1 MRSMASSKRL
11 STLVTGSLWAIV
23 LAGTCSADD
32 NNWSHSGQHGSV
44 TLGIGALTQK
54 WRSAFYVNRGFDAT
68 VIRPYATACGF
79 SFGLRNEGDVAIETR
94 LSDWRAVGADGTEIA
109 LRLPEN
115 WEAEWERAGVSQSA
129 RIAFHWAQFQSENVF
144 APGDWIMG
152 MATLAA
158 APQAPF
164 RLLAS
169 YRDSGGEHE
178 ILIEQL
184 NCAGD

>member
-1 MRSMASSKRL
+1 MRSKASRKRL
-11 STLVTGSLWAIV
+11 GTLAAGTLWAIA
-23 LAGTCSADD
+23 LAGLCSADD
-32 NNWSHSGQHGSV
+32 NNAAHRGQHGSV
-44 TLGIGALTQK
+44 SLDVSPLLQK
-54 WRSAFYVNRGFDAT
+54 WRSAFYVNRGFEAT

-79 SFGLRNEGDVAIETR
+79 SFGMRNTGDVAIETR
-94 LSDWRAVGADGTEIA
+94 LSDWRAIGADGARIA
-109 LRLPEN
+109 LRLPES
-115 WEAEWERAGVSQSA
+115 WEAEWERAGVSPSA

-169 YRDSGGEHE
+169 YRDTGGEHE
-178 ILIEQL
+178 IAIEQL